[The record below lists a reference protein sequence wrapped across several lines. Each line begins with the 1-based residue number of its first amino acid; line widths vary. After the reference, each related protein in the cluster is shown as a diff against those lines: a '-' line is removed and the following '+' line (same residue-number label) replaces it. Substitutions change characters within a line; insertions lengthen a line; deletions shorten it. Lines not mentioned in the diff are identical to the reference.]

1 MKTDDYSFL
10 HVEVDAGVAT
20 VQFNSPDNGN
30 KWARAQEWE
39 IVGLP
44 ADLAADDDV
53 RAVVL
58 TGSGDTFSG
67 GAHHGDDPFDAFDYY
82 DRSVKIFRSY
92 LDMDKP
98 MVAAVNG
105 PASGSG
111 LTLAM
116 FCDIVVAER
125 QVEFRDAHVVGGV
138 ASATGPFQWPPS
150 IGLLRAKR
158 YLLTGDAFSAEEAER
173 IGLVTEVVGTGES
186 LARARQLAGQLA
198 SLRPESLQATKRSLN
213 QWMRMAY
220 GPVFEHALALEF
232 LTFPEGRYT

>member
-1 MKTDDYSFL
+1 METDRYSFFR
-10 HVEVDAGVAT
+10 VEVEGGVAT
-20 VQFNSPDNGN
+20 VTFNSPDNGN

-39 IVGLP
+39 IVELP
-44 ADLAADDDV
+44 SDLAGDERI

-58 TGSGDTFSG
+58 AGSGDTFSG

-82 DRSVKIFRSY
+82 DRSIKIFRSY
-92 LDMDKP
+92 LDLDKP

-105 PASGSG
+105 PAGGSG

-116 FCDIVVAER
+116 FCDIVVAE
-125 QVEFRDAHVVGGV
+125 QHVEFKDAHVVGGV

-158 YLLTGDAFSAEEAER
+158 YLLTGDGFSAEEAER
-173 IGLVTEVVGTGES
+173 MGLVSEVVPTGQS
-186 LARARQLAGQLA
+186 LARAKALAAQLAA
-198 SLRPESLQATKRSLN
+198 LRPESLQATKRSLN